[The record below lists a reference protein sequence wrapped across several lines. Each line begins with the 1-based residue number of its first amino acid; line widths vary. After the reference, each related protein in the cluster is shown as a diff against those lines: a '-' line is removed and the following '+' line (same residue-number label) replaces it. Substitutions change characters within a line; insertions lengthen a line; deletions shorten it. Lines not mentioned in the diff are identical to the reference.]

1 MFRKKDKI
9 KIQLENLKFLFSIQN
24 DLIKFN
30 WRLMDE
36 YKETKDLDIIETM
49 NLIQE
54 SINNLNK
61 AQLASSKQKIE
72 KNIVNIS
79 EQIKNKKV
87 KG

>member
-1 MFRKKDKI
+1 
-9 KIQLENLKFLFSIQN
+9 
-24 DLIKFN
+24 
-30 WRLMDE
+30 MDE